1 MAEYGGL
8 LLGLEGVANR
18 EYKSYNPMQ
27 ALSIEGD
34 SQLVIKQLTGE
45 YECKHKNLKPL
56 CAKAKKLIKKF
67 EEEGTI
73 VTLQHIH
80 GYLSRREPSRWLPR
94 EYSHWHGVADGRLG
108 SAHPENSGS

>member
-34 SQLVIKQLTGE
+34 SQLVIRQLTGE

-80 GYLSRREPSRWLPR
+80 GYLSRREPSR
-94 EYSHWHGVADGRLG
+94 
-108 SAHPENSGS
+108 